1 MNKIHSLLLYRF
13 VWLISL
19 LPYRVL
25 YMISDFFSFLLC
37 YVFKYRKKVIET
49 NLRNSFPEKSDNE
62 ISNIRKKFY
71 KHISD
76 YFLETIKLLSVT
88 EKEIKER
95 CKFLNAE
102 MLDKYYNEGKSVLV
116 ILGHYANWELMCN
129 YTLWSENIDFM
140 PIYKPLHN
148 KAMDYLYIRMRSR
161 FGAKP
166 LAKNDVFRTL
176 LKYKKEGILSLT
188 AFVGDQTPRKKNI
201 QYWTSF
207 LNQDTPIFLGVDK
220 IAHKLQSPVV
230 FVNMN
235 KVKRGYYEVELIE
248 ITEDA
253 SELPLHAL
261 TETHTRM
268 LENQIKKN
276 PEYWLWSHRRW
287 KHKR

>member
-1 MNKIHSLLLYRF
+1 MNKIYSLLLYRF

-19 LPYRVL
+19 LPYRVIYIL
-25 YMISDFFSFLLC
+25 SDFFSLLLC

-62 ISNIRKKFY
+62 IFNIRKKFY

-76 YFLETIKLLSVT
+76 YFLETVKLLSVS
-88 EKEIKER
+88 EKEIKKR

-102 MLDKYYNEGKSVLV
+102 MLEEYYKDGKSVLV

-148 KAMDYLYIRMRSR
+148 KAMDYLYIKMRSR

-248 ITEDA
+248 ITKDA
-253 SELPLHAL
+253 SKLPLHAL

-268 LENQIKKN
+268 LENQIRKN